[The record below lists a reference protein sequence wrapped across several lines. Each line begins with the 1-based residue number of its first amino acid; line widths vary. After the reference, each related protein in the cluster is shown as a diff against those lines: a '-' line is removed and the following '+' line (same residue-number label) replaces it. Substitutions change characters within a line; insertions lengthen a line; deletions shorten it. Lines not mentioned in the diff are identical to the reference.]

1 MSGNIKATILGDK
14 ALQARLEGL
23 KRGVRNKIL
32 RPAVSAAARPLRQTA
47 KSNVPV
53 RSGALKKA
61 IDMKI
66 KSGRQTVFGVV
77 GPRSNPKVE
86 TTYTEPGRT
95 KARKVVPNFYAH
107 LVEGGTRPHAVG
119 RGSRLQNLRAAMKA
133 ARRGD
138 TKRANRAATHRQTG
152 RMHPGT
158 PAVRFLARAFASELG
173 TMRGIM
179 ENKVRE
185 GLEKHA

>member
-1 MSGNIKATILGDK
+1 MSINIKAAILGDK
-14 ALQARLEGL
+14 ALQVRLEGL

-47 KSNVPV
+47 KANVPV
-53 RSGALKKA
+53 RSGALRKA

-77 GPRSNPKVE
+77 GPRSRPQVLMM
-86 TTYTEPGRT
+86 YAEPGRRT
-95 KARKVVPNFYAH
+95 ARKVVPNFYAH

-119 RGSRLQNLRAAMKA
+119 KGSKLRKRGTIAKASRRAVLRGVRAESYEQ
-133 ARRGD
+133 RG
-138 TKRANRAATHRQTG
+138 G
-152 RMHPGT
+152 MHPGT
-158 PAVRFLARAFASELG
+158 PAVRFLARAFASNLSA
-173 TMRGIM
+173 MRGVM
-179 ENKVRE
+179 ESKVRE